1 MLYSDYCKY
10 APQARY
16 GDFDHVKKQMY
27 KLHVP
32 HRESG
37 YIAKIDYQETTD
49 PQGKAGL
56 GDVLYARSKGLRSNT
71 GIH

>member
-10 APQARY
+10 APQVRY

-37 YIAKIDYQETTD
+37 YITKVDYQQLPTR
-49 PQGKAGL
+49 KVMRL
-56 GDVLYARSKGLRSNT
+56 GDVLHART
-71 GIH
+71 